1 MKPQTRDNLIYLA
14 VGISIA
20 GLVWAD
26 FFYAESHGAK
36 VWMPSRF
43 AFRAV
48 TSTALLMYFVVR
60 EARKTRA
67 SLVQALTCS
76 LFAIFLHMTIV
87 FGFRQIIDQL
97 PGLSFSA
104 LAVFEMFFVVQLTL
118 LGVLYLT
125 RSGH

>member
-1 MKPQTRDNLIYLA
+1 MKPQTRENLIYLA

-20 GLVWAD
+20 GLVWAN
-26 FFYAESHGAK
+26 FFYAEIHGTK
-36 VWMPSRF
+36 VWMPCRF

-67 SLVQALTCS
+67 SLVQVLACA
-76 LFAIFLHMTIV
+76 LFAIFLHTTIV

-97 PGLSFSA
+97 PGLTFSA
-104 LAVFEMFFVVQLTL
+104 LAVFEMFFV
-118 LGVLYLT
+118 
-125 RSGH
+125 